1 MKEKVWQIIQE
12 FKYFSF
18 EEKIQYIKLNFNTP
32 VFSTSFGKEDQVITH
47 LLSQTDLGLTY
58 FTLDTGR
65 LFEETYEVA
74 NKTLNRYE
82 VKIQTYYPNTENI
95 EILTSEKGFY
105 SFYDSVENRKECCFV
120 RKIEPL
126 KRAIKGKDLWI
137 TGLRKEQSENRTDMN
152 ELEWD
157 EANQI
162 VKFHPIFFWTEK
174 EVDDFIEKENIP
186 INVLHK
192 KGFPS
197 IGCSPCTRAIE
208 EGEDFRAGRWWWEN
222 SKKECGLHSH

>member
-1 MKEKVWQIIQE
+1 
-12 FKYFSF
+12 
-18 EEKIQYIKLNFNTP
+18 
-32 VFSTSFGKEDQVITH
+32 
-47 LLSQTDLGLTY
+47 
-58 FTLDTGR
+58 
-65 LFEETYEVA
+65 
-74 NKTLNRYE
+74 
-82 VKIQTYYPNTENI
+82 
-95 EILTSEKGFY
+95 
-105 SFYDSVENRKECCFV
+105 
-120 RKIEPL
+120 KIEPL